1 MEIYLLRHTAVATT
15 GLCYGHH
22 DVALADTFAAEAA
35 AVLAKLPAPG
45 AADGIWSSPATRCQ
59 ALAQHLG
66 PAPAWDDRLR
76 ELHFGTWENQPWDA
90 LPPAELNPW
99 MADYVHTAPPDGE
112 TYGQLQ
118 ARAVAFLDELA
129 ARPGLA
135 TVFVV
140 THGGVV
146 RALLAHVIGLPLAN
160 AFQLNID
167 FGSVTQL
174 SWAGGRWQVRGV
186 NR

>member
-1 MEIYLLRHTAVATT
+1 MEIYLLRHTAVAVA
-15 GLCYGHH
+15 GHCYGHH
-22 DVALADTFAAEAA
+22 DVALADTFAAEAV
-35 AVLAKLPAPG
+35 AVRAKLPAAG
-45 AADGIWSSPATRCQ
+45 ADCVYSSPSSRCQ
-59 ALAQHLG
+59 ALAQQFG
-66 PAPAWDDRLR
+66 PAPEWDERLR

-99 MADYVHTAPPDGE
+99 MADYVHTAPPGGE

-118 ARAVAFLDELA
+118 ARAVAFLEELV
-129 ARPGLA
+129 ARPGLNTA
-135 TVFVV
+135 FVV

-146 RALLAHVIGLPLAN
+146 RALLAHVLGLPLAN
-160 AFQLNID
+160 AFQVNVD

-174 SWAGGRWQVRGV
+174 SWAAGRWQARGV

>member
-1 MEIYLLRHTAVATT
+1 MEIYLIRHTAVAVA
-15 GLCYGHH
+15 GHCYGHH
-22 DVALADTFAAEAA
+22 DVALADTFTAEAA
-35 AVLAKLPAPG
+35 AVRAKLPA
-45 AADGIWSSPATRCQ
+45 ARADYVCSSPSSRCQ
-59 ALAQHLG
+59 ALAQLLD
-66 PAPAWDDRLR
+66 PAPEFDDRLR
-76 ELHFGTWENQPWDA
+76 ELHFGTWENQPWAA

-99 MADYVHTAPPDGE
+99 MADYVHTAPPGGE

-118 ARAVAFLDELA
+118 DRAVAFLDELA

-135 TVFVV
+135 TALVI

-146 RALLAHVIGLPLAN
+146 RALLAHVLGLPLAN

-167 FGSVTQL
+167 FGAVTQL
-174 SWAGGRWQVRGV
+174 SWAAGRWQVRGV